1 MSMMPGPGVDTGAVM
16 AEDTVRAEGMVMVEG
31 MVMAEGMVMVEGM
44 DSAEVM
50 ALMGIMGIAEAI
62 GSTGTMEDMVSIGIM
77 DSTAVSVSVP
87 HLAPGLIGDTTHT
100 THHHADTPSPST
112 GTTALTPRATTHT
125 SRTAGP
131 LGC

>member
-1 MSMMPGPGVDTGAVM
+1 M
-16 AEDTVRAEGMVMVEG
+16 AEDTVMAEGTIMV
-31 MVMAEGMVMVEGM
+31 EGMVMVEGM

-50 ALMGIMGIAEAI
+50 ALMGIMGIAGIAEAI
-62 GSTGTMEDMVSIGIM
+62 GSTGTMEDMVPIGIE
-77 DSTAVSVSVP
+77 DSAAVSVSVP

-112 GTTALTPRATTHT
+112 GTTALTPGATTRT